1 MESLSSELFNILK
14 FLLPGFLAAWIF
26 HAFTS
31 YPKPSQF
38 ERVVQA
44 LIFTIF
50 VQALTFCLK
59 VGLQLAGKH
68 LYSFGPWSETVGL
81 TWLYISAV
89 IVGLLFSVCANTDC
103 FHTVLRW
110 LKLTKQTSYH
120 CEWFGA
126 FHTREKSWVILH
138 LIDDKR
144 VYGWPHEWPSDPTK
158 GHFVLT
164 NPSWIE
170 NEQYLDQPQVECIL
184 FKVTDIKWV
193 EFLQNPTENED
204 GQKSTEP
211 DAPQKSA

>member
-50 VQALTFCLK
+50 VQALTFVVKFLCLA
-59 VGLQLAGKH
+59 VGTKI
-68 LYSFGPWSETVGL
+68 SFGAWTANVAL
-81 TWLYISAV
+81 TWSYISAV
-89 IVGLLFSVCANTDC
+89 LIGLVFSYAANTDR
-103 FHTVLRW
+103 FHALLR
-110 LKLTKQTSYH
+110 KVHLTKQTSYH

-126 FHTREKSWVILH
+126 FHAREECWGVLH

-144 VYGWPHEWPSDPTK
+144 IYGWPHEWPSDPTK
-158 GHFVLT
+158 GHFVLMY
-164 NPSWIE
+164 PAWIDG
-170 NEQYLDQPQVECIL
+170 NKYIDLPQVESIM
-184 FKVTDIKWV
+184 FKVSDIKWV
-193 EFLQNPTENED
+193 EFIKPPEESENVKETTE
-204 GQKSTEP
+204 STT
-211 DAPQKSA
+211 